1 MASERLTPLDTS
13 FLHLEDGASHMHVA
27 AAMVFEGPALPY
39 QELLQHIQ
47 SRLHLIPRYR
57 QRLAPVPL
65 GQGRPKWVDDEHFD
79 LRYHVRDTAL
89 PAPGGD
95 YELQVLAARVF
106 SQPLNRAR
114 PLWEMWLVEGLPEGR
129 FALLSKTHHAVV
141 DGISGL
147 DMISVLF
154 SDDEDPGQADWR
166 PEPAPGGIELLVEAL
181 WERATQPA
189 ELVRP
194 VRALLRRPQRA
205 IEGMVGA
212 AAGLG
217 AFAWAGLRPAPETP
231 YNRDTVG
238 GDRHFTWVEAN
249 LDDVKAIK
257 NELGG
262 TVNDVVLS
270 IVARGLR
277 RHLLRLDWA
286 VEGLDL
292 KAFVPVSLRDD
303 RERTGEGN
311 RAEGNRVGGMI
322 AALPVGCPGPVE
334 CLRRISDEMDGLKE
348 SGQPLGAQALTELAG
363 FAPPNLLDQGAR
375 LVARQRFVNLVIT
388 NVPGPQ
394 HPLQLAGRELLALY
408 PLVPLGKNLTFGVAI
423 VSYNGRMFFGLV
435 GDFDTM
441 PDLDEIADDFREALV
456 ELADAA
462 GVDLS
467 HARDPA
473 ALREPAAEPSP
484 EPEPPPEPEPVTE
497 PELSPPI
504 ALHRERDHVNTGEEL
519 VAEVA
524 EPGAEDGAGPQVRVG
539 EPWPGYDG
547 LTASQVA
554 ERLPRLSGA
563 ELALVQLY
571 EETHAERAHVLR
583 AAEDA
588 LAHRAGRA

>member
-1 MASERLTPLDTS
+1 MPSQRLTPLDTS
-13 FLHLEDGASHMHVA
+13 FLHLEDSASHMHVA
-27 AAMVFEGPALPY
+27 AAMVFEGPPLAY
-39 QELLQHIQ
+39 QDLLQHIQ
-47 SRLHLIPRYR
+47 SRLHLVPRYR

-65 GQGRPKWVDDEHFD
+65 GQGRPKWVDDSHFD
-79 LRYHVRDTAL
+79 LRYHVRSTAL
-89 PAPGGD
+89 PRPAGD
-95 YELQVLAARVF
+95 YELQVLAGRVF

-141 DGISGL
+141 DGISGMDIL
-147 DMISVLF
+147 SVLF

-166 PEPAPGGIELLVEAL
+166 PEPPPGDLELLLEAL

-194 VRALLRRPQRA
+194 VRSLLRRPQRA
-205 IEGMVGA
+205 VEGLVGV

-238 GDRHFTWVEAN
+238 GDRHFTWVEAS

-277 RHLLRLDWA
+277 RHLLRLEWD
-286 VEGLDL
+286 VEGLEL

-303 RERTGEGN
+303 DERTGEGN
-311 RAEGNRVGGMI
+311 RVGGII
-322 AALPVGCPGPVE
+322 APLAVGCPGPVE
-334 CLRRISDEMDGLKE
+334 CLRRISDEMDGLKD
-348 SGQPLGAQALTELAG
+348 SGQALGAQALTDLAG
-363 FAPPNLLDQGAR
+363 FAPPNLLNQGAR
-375 LVARQRFVNLVIT
+375 LVARQRFVNLVVT

-394 HPLQLAGRELLALY
+394 QPLSLAGRELLALY

-456 ELADAA
+456 EVADAA
-462 GVDLS
+462 GVDLAP
-467 HARDPA
+467 ARDPA
-473 ALREPAAEPSP
+473 APPAPA
-484 EPEPPPEPEPVTE
+484 PEPVTE
-497 PELSPPI
+497 PDVSPPI
-504 ALHRERDHVNTGEEL
+504 ALHRANDHVDTGEEL

-524 EPGAEDGAGPQVRVG
+524 DPGAEDGAGPQIRVG
-539 EPWPGYDG
+539 EPWPGYDE
-547 LTASQVA
+547 LSAAQVT
-554 ERLPRLSGA
+554 ERIPRLSDA
-563 ELALVQLY
+563 ELTLVQLY
-571 EETHAERAHVLR
+571 EGSHAERAHVLR
-583 AAEDA
+583 AAEEA
-588 LAHRAGRA
+588 LARRAGRA